1 MAGGASPTTSNYQQP
16 IETIVAARKW
26 QGKLSASSNNN
37 TTLTKQLT
45 TSSNNN
51 NTTYLRPKL
60 DTYNKYI
67 LSASST
73 SRTHK

>member
-1 MAGGASPTTSNYQQP
+1 MAGGTPPTTSNYQQP
-16 IETIVAARKW
+16 IETTVATRKW
-26 QGKLSASSNNN
+26 QGKLTVSSNNN

-45 TSSNNN
+45 ASSNNN

-60 DTYNKYI
+60 DTYNNNI